1 MGAQEP
7 LVDTAFSRYASL
19 AKENHMHWGP
29 GIGWGEVI
37 CFGTIGLVLLAGL
50 IAFIIWLLTSTSSRS
65 RTSTGGGTKPPPSAP
80 PKTPMEIL
88 KERYARGE
96 ITQEE
101 YLEMREHLR
110 EE

>member
-1 MGAQEP
+1 
-7 LVDTAFSRYASL
+7 
-19 AKENHMHWGP
+19 MHWGP
-29 GIGWGEVI
+29 GIGLGEVI
-37 CFGTIGLVLLAGL
+37 CFGAVGLVLLAGL
-50 IAFIIWLLTSTSSRS
+50 IALVIWLLTSASSKG
-65 RTSTGGGTKPPPSAP
+65 RTSTGEGTKPPPP

-96 ITQEE
+96 ITREE

>member
-1 MGAQEP
+1 
-7 LVDTAFSRYASL
+7 
-19 AKENHMHWGP
+19 MHWGP

-37 CFGTIGLVLLAGL
+37 CFGAVGLVLLAGL
-50 IAFIIWLLTSTSSRS
+50 IALVIWLLTSTSSRS
-65 RTSTGGGTKPPPSAP
+65 RASTGEGTTPPR

>member
-1 MGAQEP
+1 
-7 LVDTAFSRYASL
+7 
-19 AKENHMHWGP
+19 MHWGP

-37 CFGTIGLVLLAGL
+37 CFGAVGLVLLAGL
-50 IAFIIWLLTSTSSRS
+50 IALVIWLLTSTSSRG
-65 RTSTGGGTKPPPSAP
+65 RTSTGEGTAPPR

>member
-1 MGAQEP
+1 
-7 LVDTAFSRYASL
+7 
-19 AKENHMHWGP
+19 MHWGP
-29 GIGWGEVI
+29 GIGWGEMI
-37 CFGTIGLVLLAGL
+37 CVGAVGLVLLAGL
-50 IAFIIWLLTSTSSRS
+50 IALVIWLLTSASSRGGS
-65 RTSTGGGTKPPPSAP
+65 SIGGRSTP